1 MKTQHQK
8 EMRYRQVISW
18 KSKINEKGNIQEVK
32 EKEGMERKIKES
44 SRAEISIQVVNLI
57 DK

>member
-1 MKTQHQK
+1 MKPQHQN

-18 KSKINEKGNIQEVK
+18 KSKINEKGNIKEVK

-44 SRAEISIQVVNLI
+44 SRAEIFIQVVNLI